1 MKISVIIPAYNEE
14 EFIAE
19 TISRVMAMSRNRV
32 EEIIVVDGGSTD
44 STVQKASKTSAQ
56 VVVSPKKGRAA
67 QMNYGAFKA
76 EGDILHFLHA
86 DSFPP
91 EDFDLKILNEV
102 KQGNSAG
109 CYRLAFDTDHWLLN
123 FYAWCTRFDIDLF
136 RFGDQSLFIRKDQFW
151 EIGGFREDHV
161 VMEDQEIIKRIKK
174 KDSFTILPERVIT
187 SARKYKENGML
198 RLQLIF
204 TLIVILYK
212 LGFSQQKLVSV
223 YKRLVY

>member
-1 MKISVIIPAYNEE
+1 MKISIIIPVYNEE

-19 TISRVMAMSRNRV
+19 TIDQVITTSRNRV

-44 STVQKASKTSAQ
+44 STVQKVSETSAQ
-56 VVVSPKKGRAA
+56 VVTSPKKGRAA

-76 EGDILHFLHA
+76 KGDILYFLHA
-86 DSFPP
+86 DSIPP
-91 EDFDLKILNEV
+91 EGFDLKILSEV
-102 KQGNSAG
+102 EQGSSAG
-109 CYRLAFDTDHWLLN
+109 CFRLAFDRDHWLLN
-123 FYAWCTRFDIDLF
+123 FYAWCTRFDVDLF
-136 RFGDQSLFIRKDQFW
+136 RFGDQSLFIKRDLFW
-151 EIGGFREDHV
+151 EVGGFREDHV

-174 KDSFTILPERVIT
+174 RDFFSILPERVIT
-187 SARKYKENGML
+187 SARKYRENGML

>member
-1 MKISVIIPAYNEE
+1 MKISIIIPVYNEE

-19 TISRVMAMSRNRV
+19 TIDQIIATSPNRV

-44 STVQKASKTSAQ
+44 STVQKVSETSAK
-56 VVVSPKKGRAA
+56 VVISPKKGRAA

-76 EGDILHFLHA
+76 KGAILYFLHA

-91 EDFDLKILNEV
+91 AGFDLKILKEV
-102 KQGNSAG
+102 EQESSAG
-109 CYRLAFDTDHWLLN
+109 CFRLAFDRDHWLLN
-123 FYAWCTRFDIDLF
+123 FYAWCTRFDVDLF
-136 RFGDQSLFIRKDQFW
+136 RFGDQSLFIKKDLFW

-174 KDSFTILPERVIT
+174 RDSFSILPERVIT
-187 SARKYKENGML
+187 SARKYRENGML

-223 YKRLVY
+223 YRRLVY

>member
-1 MKISVIIPAYNEE
+1 MKISIIIPVYNEE

-19 TISRVMAMSRNRV
+19 TIDQVIATSRNRV
-32 EEIIVVDGGSTD
+32 EEIIVVNGGSTD
-44 STVQKASKTSAQ
+44 STVQKVSETSAQ
-56 VVVSPKKGRAA
+56 VVTSPKKGRAA

-76 EGDILHFLHA
+76 KGDILYFLHA
-86 DSFPP
+86 DSIPP
-91 EDFDLKILNEV
+91 AGFDLKILSEV
-102 KQGNSAG
+102 EHGSSAG
-109 CYRLAFDTDHWLLN
+109 CFRLAFDRDHWLLN
-123 FYAWCTRFDIDLF
+123 FYAWCTRFDVDLF
-136 RFGDQSLFIRKDQFW
+136 RFGDQSLFIKKDLFW

-174 KDSFTILPERVIT
+174 RDSFSILSERVIT
-187 SARKYKENGML
+187 SARKYRENGML

-223 YKRLVY
+223 YRKLVY

>member
-223 YKRLVY
+223 YRKLVY